1 MAQPTYDPLRALA
14 IGSQALGL
22 IVIITLETLMG
33 DSARPWQGVTL
44 GLMVAAA
51 LCLAVAR
58 LYRRKR
64 AQRERARRLDNA
76 DADAGEDEG
85 KP

>member
-14 IGSQALGL
+14 IGSQAAGL
-22 IVIITLETLMG
+22 IAIIMLETVLG
-33 DSARPWQGVTL
+33 DAARPWQGVTL

-51 LCLAVAR
+51 LGVALAR

-64 AQRERARRLDNA
+64 AQRARARRRD
-76 DADAGEDEG
+76 GSDEG
-85 KP
+85 

>member
-14 IGSQALGL
+14 IGSQAAGL
-22 IVIITLETLMG
+22 IVIITLETVLG
-33 DSARPWQGVTL
+33 DAARAWQGVTL

-51 LCLAVAR
+51 LGIAVAR

-64 AQRERARRLDNA
+64 AQRERVRRQED
-76 DADAGEDEG
+76 DA
-85 KP
+85 KR

>member
-14 IGSQALGL
+14 IGSQAAGL
-22 IVIITLETLMG
+22 IVIITLETVLG
-33 DSARPWQGVTL
+33 DAARPWQGVTL

-51 LCLAVAR
+51 LGVALAR

-64 AQRERARRLDNA
+64 AQRARARRRD
-76 DADAGEDEG
+76 DVDRG
-85 KP
+85 

>member
-14 IGSQALGL
+14 IGSQAAGL
-22 IVIITLETLMG
+22 IAIITLETVLG
-33 DSARPWQGVTL
+33 DAARPWQGVTL

-51 LCLAVAR
+51 LGVALAR

-64 AQRERARRLDNA
+64 AQRARAHRRD
-76 DADAGEDEG
+76 DVDRG
-85 KP
+85 

>member
-14 IGSQALGL
+14 IGSQAAGL
-22 IVIITLETLMG
+22 IVIILLETVLG
-33 DSARPWQGVTL
+33 DAARPWQGVTL

-51 LCLAVAR
+51 LGIAVAR

-64 AQRERARRLDNA
+64 AQRAQARRLDNA
-76 DADAGEDEG
+76 DGGEGEG
-85 KP
+85 ERES